1 MTVINEQPASRK
13 PRIAQK
19 TESLP
24 SETGRWSP
32 SFKAPWF
39 KAPWF
44 KAPWASCARAPTSFV
59 TSLDLASR
67 WYRARRYPDQNA
79 ASSRHARPRQ
89 RARM

>member
-32 SFKAPWF
+32 SFKAP
-39 KAPWF
+39 
-44 KAPWASCARAPTSFV
+44 
-59 TSLDLASR
+59 
-67 WYRARRYPDQNA
+67 
-79 ASSRHARPRQ
+79 
-89 RARM
+89 